1 MSGLSKAGMRS
12 NMPMPMNVERS
23 GLQRLLN
30 GVQGFMSNPLIGTGL
45 NMMTGGLGS
54 LFSTGLNMFT
64 QNWANN
70 RQMDMWNQM
79 NEYNTPDAQMQ
90 RFLEAGINPAAA
102 VAAVTGGPNE
112 TTEPTMPGNPS
123 QAPDLAS
130 LFGNSANAA
139 WDMKVKQMQSR
150 EIDAN
155 IAVKGLQGEQLAQQT
170 YELRASWNTRL
181 DKMVADGDISKYER
195 DKLEAFAPYQ
205 DMIAGLTR
213 DSMQQTYDNLIEE
226 GKRIKS
232 QIRMQN
238 AQAEVSRSTAKQIN
252 VETGYRE
259 WLTGKLKEL
268 GYSEGDPMFSYV
280 MAMNDGRI
288 DDANSILNGIEKV
301 NYVGSRGTATG
312 SDPVNE
318 KLRNE
323 FEAAK
328 SSDDIVRLAEAEYAR
343 LTKEVAALAEDPNVS
358 GDAYKEAQKVLDQLG
373 DELYEAK
380 RKRNSS
386 YDMFETSLEH
396 YRGARDPN
404 KWYKED
410 WFRLGED
417 VVKFGTQIYA
427 ATQMKKIGGT
437 VIQNGNAPTTVPS
450 NVIMSTP
457 NAGPFNTYRGF

>member
-1 MSGLSKAGMRS
+1 MSGLSKVGMRS
-12 NMPMPMNVERS
+12 NMPMPMSVESS

-54 LFSTGLNMFT
+54 LFTTGLNMFT

-70 RQMDMWNQM
+70 RQMDMWNEM

-102 VAAVTGGPNE
+102 VAAVTGGPNT

-150 EIDAN
+150 EMQAN

-170 YELRASWNTRL
+170 YELQASWNTRL
-181 DKMVADGDISKYER
+181 DKMVSDSDISKFEA
-195 DKLEAFAPYQ
+195 DKLRAFAPYQ

-226 GKRIKS
+226 GKRIRS

-238 AQAEVSRSTAKQIN
+238 AQAEVSRSTAKQID

-259 WLTGKLKEL
+259 WLTNKMKEL

-280 MAMNDGRI
+280 MAKHDGRE
-288 DDANSILNGIEKV
+288 DDANALLTGIEKV
-301 NYVGSRGTATG
+301 NHASSKGQSTG
-312 SDPVNE
+312 SDPVMDEIWAAYDSMNDSSVVE
-318 KLRNE
+318 ELKKNMDIAYNDWKE
-323 FEAAK
+323 FFDTHHDNVNTEEATMYRERYY
-328 SSDDIVRLAEAEYAR
+328 VFR
-343 LTKEVAALAEDPNVS
+343 
-358 GDAYKEAQKVLDQLG
+358 DAYESANNKNSKEYRKLKEARGIISPEKKLAYDAIGKVLDIGG
-373 DELYEAK
+373 DIASFYVGGKIMGKGLSSIK
-380 RKRNSS
+380 NGNPVVIHPSNSS
-386 YDMFETSLEH
+386 QFIQDI
-396 YRGARDPN
+396 N
-404 KWYKED
+404 KSYPWSS
-410 WFRLGED
+410 
-417 VVKFGTQIYA
+417 
-427 ATQMKKIGGT
+427 
-437 VIQNGNAPTTVPS
+437 TTMP
-450 NVIMSTP
+450 
-457 NAGPFNTYRGF
+457 

>member
-1 MSGLSKAGMRS
+1 MSGLSKVGMRS
-12 NMPMPMNVERS
+12 NMPMPMNVESS
-23 GLQRLLN
+23 GLQRLLS
-30 GVQGFMSNPLIGTGL
+30 GVQGFIANNPLIGSGL
-45 NMMTGGLGS
+45 NMLTGGLGS

-70 RQMDMWNQM
+70 QQMNMWNQM
-79 NEYNTPDAQMQ
+79 NEYNTPDAQMK
-90 RFLEAGINPAAA
+90 RFIDAGINPAAA

-112 TTEPTMPGNPS
+112 TTEPTMPTNPS

-130 LFGNSANAA
+130 LFGNSVNAA

-150 EIDAN
+150 EMQAN

-170 YELRASWNTRL
+170 YELQRSWNTRL
-181 DKMVADGDISKYER
+181 DKMVNDNTISKYEA
-195 DKLEAFAPYQ
+195 DKLRAFAPYQ
-205 DMIAGLTR
+205 EQIAGLTK
-213 DSMQQTYDNLIEE
+213 DSMIQTYKNLEAE
-226 GKRIKS
+226 WKKIKAEAHAAN
-232 QIRMQN
+232 M
-238 AQAEVSRSTAKQIN
+238 AAEVSREQARSIN
-252 VETGYRE
+252 VNANYDE
-259 WLTGKLKEL
+259 WLTKAMMEL
-268 GYSEGDPMFSYV
+268 GYAKDDPMFSYV
-280 MAMNDGRI
+280 KAKHEGRE
-288 DDANSILNGIEKV
+288 DDANAILNGIEKV

-312 SDPVNE
+312 ADPVNE

-328 SSDDIVRLAEAEYAR
+328 SSDEIVRLAEEEYAR

-358 GDAYKEAQKVLDQLG
+358 GDAYKEAQKALDQFR
-373 DELYEAK
+373 DELRAAK
-380 RKRNSS
+380 RKRNSE

-427 ATQMKKIGGT
+427 ATQMKNIGSKT
-437 VIQNGNAPTTVPS
+437 SIPVYQKPMSIEDIKNILQNSNTTL
-450 NVIMSTP
+450 
-457 NAGPFNTYRGF
+457 YY